1 MRHLICLA
9 QCGHLMDSAVCNQVS
24 FAGCVELVFHI
35 GFPVISH
42 DIWVTRPEIPSN
54 VDSISYNSCHPEKR
68 TIRFRER
75 VELADRFAHLQ
86 LCKTGGIATKKDRQC
101 AISLETTQ
109 LTEEHVRADG
119 GDT

>member
-1 MRHLICLA
+1 LLDA
-9 QCGHLMDSAVCNQVS
+9 LNLFFTLDFQW
-24 FAGCVELVFHI
+24 
-35 GFPVISH
+35 ISH

-109 LTEEHVRADG
+109 LTEEHVRADA
-119 GDT
+119 GDR